1 MGLTELL
8 VDLENLSDDE
18 AEERGREL
26 YAELYLTKGRVGELS
41 LHKGGE
47 VVFFED
53 RYEHAFRTSQNRIRN
68 PYSKAKV
75 ARERIERIR
84 WIKAILEGDVPNTE
98 CWLVPAQSGRRT
110 RDRLYV
116 VWENRYVIWLSS
128 RDNGGWKFSS
138 CYEATRQD
146 IRRYTQQGT
155 KIWTVPEKKKPRD

>member
-8 VDLENLSDDE
+8 VDLEDLSDDE

-26 YAELYLTKGRVGELS
+26 YAELYLTKGRVGVLS

-53 RYEHAFRTSQNRIRN
+53 RYYHAFRTSSDRIRN

-75 ARERIERIR
+75 ARDRIERIR
-84 WIKAILEGDVPNTE
+84 WIKAILEGDVPKTE
-98 CWLVPAQSGRRT
+98 CWLVPSQSGRRT

-116 VWENRYVIWLSS
+116 VWENRYVIWLSP
-128 RDNGGWKFSS
+128 RNDGGWKFSS
-138 CYEATRQD
+138 CYSATRQD
-146 IRRYTQQGT
+146 IRRYTQQGA
-155 KIWTVPEKKKPRD
+155 KIWTVPEKKKAP